1 MICAART
8 GAPPAVTV
16 PVRTMATPLGS
27 ASGLAAGET
36 TGSVA
41 VGTIDADTA
50 GVAIGV
56 VLGARVA
63 FIVAVAGGA

>member
-1 MICAART
+1 
-8 GAPPAVTV
+8 
-16 PVRTMATPLGS
+16 MATPLGS